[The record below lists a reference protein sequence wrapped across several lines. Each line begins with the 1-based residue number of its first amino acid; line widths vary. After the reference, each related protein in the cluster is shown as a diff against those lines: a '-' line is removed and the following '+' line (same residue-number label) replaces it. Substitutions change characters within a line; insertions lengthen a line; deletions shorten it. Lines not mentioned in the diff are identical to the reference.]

1 MRAGWRS
8 NRRLLAVFI
17 LAVGLFLGSC
27 EKPDASYVTSPSVK
41 SLLGTTTGNVA
52 YEPPETAPA
61 EVPSPKGWD
70 VRLENARFSK
80 LEDGTHSIQ
89 VVMQIDSEAGTGME
103 VWLTD
108 RDHTVFR
115 WSGGS
120 SRPYNGVV
128 CFQLQLEDET
138 SAVVLGDGPHTLSV
152 AFRDPTS
159 SDPIVSRTVKVAGTV
174 QRLEGEAPVPP
185 SEVARE
191 LLGCPRSVI

>member
-1 MRAGWRS
+1 M
-8 NRRLLAVFI
+8 LAAFI
-17 LAVGLFLGSC
+17 LAAVLATSVAC

-52 YEPPETAPA
+52 YEPPEKAPA
-61 EVPSPKGWD
+61 DVPNPGGWD

-108 RDHTVFR
+108 RDRTVFR

-120 SRPYNGVV
+120 SQPYNGVV
-128 CFQLQLEDET
+128 CFQLQLEDQT

-159 SDPIVSRTVKVAGTV
+159 GDPVASRTVRVAGTV
-174 QRLEGEAPVPP
+174 QRLDGEAPVPS
-185 SEVARE
+185 SELARE